1 MSDPAATVTEASTT
15 ITVEQ
20 AIEESRY
27 AHNRAVGSMRMVTW
41 LPVACALAG
50 LAVSMVLLPTI
61 YALLFLVNPAF
72 GIVLTMID
80 GGIHAAVTVIGY
92 AVGQNLA
99 ARTYHRRY
107 LLGMFQ
113 RGMPAQVEARYRVT
127 DAAFEADTGRIAFA
141 VHWPAVV
148 ELVETPK
155 AWLLV
160 VDTTTLVVPR
170 TAFADR
176 TEEKAFVA
184 AILARI
190 GPRAQDRSAE
200 ARAFVAAA

>member
-1 MSDPAATVTEASTT
+1 MSDPAATVAEARTT
-15 ITVEQ
+15 ITVDQ

-27 AHNRAVGSMRMVTW
+27 AHNRAVGSLRQVTW
-41 LPVACALAG
+41 LPIACALAG
-50 LAVSMVLLPTI
+50 LAASMVLLPTI
-61 YALLFLVNPAF
+61 YSLLFLVNPAF

-80 GGIHAAVTVIGY
+80 GGIHAAVAVMGY

-107 LLGMFQ
+107 LLGMFR

-127 DAAFEADTGRIAFA
+127 DDAFEADTGRIAFA
-141 VHWPAVV
+141 VHWPAVAEV
-148 ELVETPK
+148 VETPM

-170 TAFADR
+170 SAFADR
-176 TEEKAFVA
+176 AVERAFVA

-190 GPRAQDRSAE
+190 PPHAHDRSAE
-200 ARAFVAAA
+200 ARAFVDAA